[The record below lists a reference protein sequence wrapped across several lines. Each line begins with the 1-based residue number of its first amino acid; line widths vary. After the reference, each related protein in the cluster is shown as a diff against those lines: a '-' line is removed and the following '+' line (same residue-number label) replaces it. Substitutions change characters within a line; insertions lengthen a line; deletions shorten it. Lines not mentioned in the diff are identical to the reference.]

1 LRASLAARWS
11 WPLALVACLL
21 AAGFASVAARL
32 DVNWD
37 LKNYHFY
44 NAYAFVTGRLG
55 WDIAPAQLQTY
66 HNPLLDLPFY
76 YLVQEIPS
84 PRVIAFLMASTT
96 GVAAF
101 CLLRILA
108 AIFPRGAAD
117 RWLWIGAAF
126 IAGMTG
132 SMGRAVLGST
142 MNEWPPAM
150 LVMLSLAI
158 LVTSTAARGSPRTAE
173 VAIASLLVGFAVGLK
188 LTYGLFGVG
197 FAISLA
203 AFGTVRER
211 FLRAVLGG
219 VFLGVGFLATY
230 GFWGATLYREFG
242 NPFFIY
248 FNAIFQSP
256 WWEPRSFF
264 DANWGPR
271 NALQAVFF
279 PLYFARES
287 ILVSEVS
294 FRDWRLATL
303 FVLSLLA
310 AARWLWRRRLAV
322 HAPGGA
328 RGVRNSWQLLAVF
341 TLASYLVWLKLF
353 GIYRYL
359 VPLEML
365 SASLIVGCVHYLV
378 DGRNARRV
386 LVVILVWL
394 LVGTTRVADWGRLD
408 FRGPYFD
415 VSVPDLEPRAL
426 VIMGPAEPM
435 SYAIPFARP
444 DARYVFPSSNFL
456 DYNQH
461 NLLARQIREVIGAHR
476 GPIYSMDFQT
486 QDKMRG
492 LFDSYGLER
501 DLGSCLPI
509 HSYLDTSA
517 MRLCRVHRKED
528 RHDQ

>member
-1 LRASLAARWS
+1 LRETAAARWS
-11 WPLALVACLL
+11 WPLALVACVV
-21 AAGFASVAARL
+21 AAGFASVATRL

-44 NAYAFVTGRLG
+44 NAYAFLTGRLG

-84 PRVIAFLMASTT
+84 PRVIAFVMASTT

-101 CLLRILA
+101 CLLRILTA
-108 AIFPRGAAD
+108 LFPRGAAD

-142 MNEWPPAM
+142 MDEWPPAM
-150 LVMLSLAI
+150 LVMLSLAVLI
-158 LVTSTAARGSPRTAE
+158 TSTAVRGSPRAAE

-188 LTYGLFGVG
+188 LTYGLFGMG

-211 FLRAVLGG
+211 FLRVALGS
-219 VFLGVGFLATY
+219 VFLGTGFLATY

-248 FNAIFQSP
+248 LNAIFQSP
-256 WWEPRSFF
+256 WWEPISFF
-264 DANWGPR
+264 DPNRGPR
-271 NALQAVFF
+271 NTLQAIFF

-287 ILVSEVS
+287 LLVSEVS

-303 FVLSLLA
+303 MVLSLLA
-310 AARWLWRRRLAV
+310 AARWLLRRRVA
-322 HAPGGA
+322 APLSGGA
-328 RGVRNSWQLLAVF
+328 AGIANAWRLLAIF
-341 TLASYLVWLKLF
+341 TLASYLAWLKLF

-365 SASLIVGCVHYLV
+365 SAPLIIGCVHYLV
-378 DGRNARRV
+378 ASRNARRV

-394 LVGTTRVADWGRLD
+394 LVGTTRVADCGRLD
-408 FRGPYFD
+408 FRGAYFD
-415 VSVPDLEPRAL
+415 VSVPDLAPRSL

-435 SYAIPFARP
+435 SYAIPFVRP
-444 DARYVFPSSNFL
+444 DARFVYPWNNFL
-456 DYNQH
+456 HYGQH
-461 NLLARQIREVIGAHR
+461 NLLAERARTLIREQR
-476 GPIYSMDFQT
+476 GPIYSMAFVG
-486 QDKMRG
+486 RENINELLG
-492 LFDSYGLER
+492 AYGLER
-501 DLGSCLPI
+501 DARSCLPI
-509 HSYLDTSA
+509 RSYLDDSA
-517 MRLCRVHRKED
+517 MELCRVFRKGD
-528 RHDQ
+528 RHDR